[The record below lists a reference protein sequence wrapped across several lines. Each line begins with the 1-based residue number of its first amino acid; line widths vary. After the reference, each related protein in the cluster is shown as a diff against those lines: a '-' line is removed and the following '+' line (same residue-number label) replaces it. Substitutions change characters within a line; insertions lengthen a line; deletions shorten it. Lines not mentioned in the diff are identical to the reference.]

1 MGGLG
6 GRWDD
11 PKSRQ
16 GARVSWVRS
25 APLGGLFASCRQ
37 LGRDLPLRPCG
48 GKVNAEFRLRFP
60 RSEVA
65 DWAARYAYADD
76 SEADHRR
83 VGRKPGCYARD
94 EFLAVTLWKIKR
106 SRSRCANNSASTV
119 REETEVALRASDER
133 LRAGVLGSLAG
144 SRCVPRGETQ
154 CGDAAAPPRAPPGPH
169 HGPARI
175 VAHGREPGRGAAVR
189 GTPGPT
195 YGRSVTS
202 QYLSGAGAQ
211 RYIGCLCGRVRFGAP
226 LVRPKY

>member
-1 MGGLG
+1 MKGRCSADRWYGRPRRALGPPEVETRSPCFMGQIRSTGWTI
-6 GRWDD
+6 RES
-11 PKSRQ
+11 PTARQ
-16 GARVSWVRS
+16 G
-25 APLGGLFASCRQ
+25 P
-37 LGRDLPLRPCG
+37 PLRPCG

-144 SRCVPRGETQ
+144 SRCLPRGETQ
-154 CGDAAAPPRAPPGPH
+154 CGDAAAPRRAPPGPH

-175 VAHGREPGRGAAVR
+175 VAHGREPGRGRPSVVPPDPRTTVR
-189 GTPGPT
+189 
-195 YGRSVTS
+195 
-202 QYLSGAGAQ
+202 
-211 RYIGCLCGRVRFGAP
+211 
-226 LVRPKY
+226 